1 MPSLPASLLL
11 ICAALHLSIAGS
23 KFLSLRFHSIL
34 HSLSLHRS
42 VLSLS
47 PSLVLFFS
55 VRPCVAN
62 YAIISFEHV

>member
-23 KFLSLRFHSIL
+23 KFLSLLFHSFA
-34 HSLSLHRS
+34 HSLPLH
-42 VLSLS
+42 LSLCL
-47 PSLVLFFS
+47 SLVLFFS